1 MNIEDYFIFIY
12 FLIGLDGET
21 EGNVFMIFIYDLI
34 KLKSNCTKCLLIC
47 IIHIDN
53 LQCGY

>member
-34 KLKSNCTKCLLIC
+34 KLKSNCKMF
-47 IIHIDN
+47 ID
-53 LQCGY
+53 LYYSY